1 MTIPARSKSGDGNHT
16 WPGRDYGS
24 LTYGLALFGLIGAAA
39 ATIAVM
45 AIPLSYLFFGV
56 LLSTIGIQEHYLR
69 FRVGQLRRTMRW
81 FSTQV
86 QLAAGP

>member
-1 MTIPARSKSGDGNHT
+1 MTIPARSKSGDGNRT

-56 LLSTIGIQEHYLR
+56 LLSTIGIQE
-69 FRVGQLRRTMRW
+69 RW
-81 FSTQV
+81 TVEKDHALVLHSELWLSKLV
-86 QLAAGP
+86 YSE